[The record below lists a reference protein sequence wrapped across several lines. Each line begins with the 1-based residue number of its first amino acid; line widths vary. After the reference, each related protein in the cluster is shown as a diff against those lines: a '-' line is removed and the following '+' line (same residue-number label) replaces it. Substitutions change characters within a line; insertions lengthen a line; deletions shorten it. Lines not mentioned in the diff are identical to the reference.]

1 MTGSARCSAKALV
14 LRDALALAFMVAVQE
29 AIDIAYHIVA
39 DEGWG
44 IPDSH
49 RGAFDLLAAR
59 RVVTPHL
66 ATELSAAPSMRNRI
80 AHGYAS
86 VDHQRSWHEL
96 PGESERSKS
105 SRPRSLPGSRH
116 QKVPEAPVRVASFLR
131 TALASVIAVHQ
142 GRRPKGLRLP

>member
-1 MTGSARCSAKALV
+1 MTDVGLVLHKLQRLKEQVTLARARRPAVADALSQDLV

-49 RGAFDLLAAR
+49 LGAFDMLATR
-59 RVVTPHL
+59 RVVASTL
-66 ATELSAAPSMRNRI
+66 ATELSTAASMRNRI

-86 VDHQRSWHEL
+86 VDHQRLWHEL
-96 PGESERSKS
+96 PS
-105 SRPRSLPGSRH
+105 
-116 QKVPEAPVRVASFLR
+116 
-131 TALASVIAVHQ
+131 
-142 GRRPKGLRLP
+142 GLRALEEFAAAVAAWLPAPEDS